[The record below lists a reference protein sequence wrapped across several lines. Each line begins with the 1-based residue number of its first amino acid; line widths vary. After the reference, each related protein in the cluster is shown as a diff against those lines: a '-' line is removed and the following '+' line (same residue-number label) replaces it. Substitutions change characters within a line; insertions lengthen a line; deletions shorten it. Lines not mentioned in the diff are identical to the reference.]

1 MGADA
6 GSVAWVTLPA
16 LPERAACSE
25 PCGLQHAVWEAT
37 PPPRQSRLS
46 QCVCSGWGSVRSQ
59 AGGIWAE
66 GTRRVLLRLPT
77 WLLGGPCSD
86 G

>member
-1 MGADA
+1 MGADT

-59 AGGIWAE
+59 AGGI
-66 GTRRVLLRLPT
+66 
-77 WLLGGPCSD
+77 
-86 G
+86 